1 MREGQIDLCANTGD
15 SEGVV
20 FSRTPF
26 VGIVMQYS
34 NTLATPPRLRAILL
48 ATLILVAQP
57 TLAEPD
63 LLAGDLGLSSSKSTD
78 TPDNALI
85 NPDNIRS
92 APAVPSITP
101 VEAAELVRAKTGGQV
116 MSVNTLHNDKG
127 VIYGVK
133 VLNAGRM
140 RIINVDG
147 QTGRLLN
154 N

>member
-1 MREGQIDLCANTGD
+1 
-15 SEGVV
+15 
-20 FSRTPF
+20 
-26 VGIVMQYS
+26 MQYS
-34 NTLATPPRLRAILL
+34 KTLDTRPDFPRLPALMLAILL
-48 ATLILVAQP
+48 LFPHA

-63 LLAGDLGLSSSKSTD
+63 LLAGHLGLPSNKADS
-78 TPDNALI
+78 PDNALI

-101 VEAAELVRAKTGGQV
+101 AEAAELVRNKVGGQV
-116 MSVNTLHNDKG
+116 MSVNTQQNDRG

-140 RIINVDG
+140 RVINVDG
-147 QTGRLLN
+147 RTGKLLN